1 MNPTSGGCGGDRLD
15 VEGMEAAGP
24 THRCPESGVS
34 SASWI
39 RGAWAPGYPAGPG
52 LAQPSSHGEAG
63 GGRGGGPAPGE
74 ACRAGRI

>member
-24 THRCPESGVS
+24 THRRPESGVS

-52 LAQPSSHGEAG
+52 LAQPSSHGEAE